1 MLLHSDTITLF
12 SRVRGARGQADTWV
26 RHVLAGVKVEAK
38 TAMTPGT
45 TGDVP
50 GHYVLLLVPKAAI
63 GSLTCATPEAYQAA
77 DDRSGLIAFQPGDYF
92 CRGDHDWAEYDALC
106 KVTECHRITSC
117 VWFPLIAH
125 FEVTAS

>member
-50 GHYVLLLVPKAAI
+50 GHYVLLLVPKV
-63 GSLTCATPEAYQAA
+63 YQAA
-77 DDRSGLIAFQPGDYF
+77 DDRSGMIAFQPGDYF
-92 CRGDHDWAEYDALC
+92 CRGEHEWAEYDALC

-117 VWFPLIAH
+117 AWFPLIAH

>member
-1 MLLHSDTITLF
+1 MLLHSDTVTLF
-12 SRVRGARGQADTWV
+12 SRVRGARGQDDTWV
-26 RHVLAGVKVEAK
+26 RHVLAGVKV
-38 TAMTPGT
+38 
-45 TGDVP
+45 
-50 GHYVLLLVPKAAI
+50 KASI
-63 GSLTCATPEAYQAA
+63 GALTYATPEVYQAA

-117 VWFPLIAH
+117 AWFPLIAH

>member
-1 MLLHSDTITLF
+1 MLLHNDTITLF
-12 SRVRGARGQADTWV
+12 SRVRGARGQDDTWV

-63 GSLTCATPEAYQAA
+63 GALTYATPEVYQAA
-77 DDRSGLIAFQPGDYF
+77 DDRSGMIAFQPGDYF
-92 CRGDHDWAEYDALC
+92 CRGEHDWAEYDVLC
-106 KVTECHRITSC
+106 KV
-117 VWFPLIAH
+117 IAH

>member
-50 GHYVLLLVPKAAI
+50 GHYVLLLVPKASI
-63 GSLTCATPEAYQAA
+63 GALTYATPEVYQAA
-77 DDRSGLIAFQPGDYF
+77 DDRSRLIAFQPGDYF
-92 CRGDHDWAEYDALC
+92 AA
-106 KVTECHRITSC
+106 ITTGRNTMCCAKSRS
-117 VWFPLIAH
+117 A
-125 FEVTAS
+125 TASHPARGSR